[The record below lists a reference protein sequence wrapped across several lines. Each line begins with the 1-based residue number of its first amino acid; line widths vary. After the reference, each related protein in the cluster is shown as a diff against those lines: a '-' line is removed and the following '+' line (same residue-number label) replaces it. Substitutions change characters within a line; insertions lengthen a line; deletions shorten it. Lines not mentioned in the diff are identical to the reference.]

1 MSERIR
7 GALRNALY
15 NIHVRILYYYTILL
29 SKAHLPC
36 AHPLK
41 ITFSRSSKFAYI
53 DANSLLVIIMMMM
66 MMMMMMMNVVVILRV
81 CAFLERDCIT
91 EGRQ

>member
-66 MMMMMMMNVVVILRV
+66 MMNVVVILRV